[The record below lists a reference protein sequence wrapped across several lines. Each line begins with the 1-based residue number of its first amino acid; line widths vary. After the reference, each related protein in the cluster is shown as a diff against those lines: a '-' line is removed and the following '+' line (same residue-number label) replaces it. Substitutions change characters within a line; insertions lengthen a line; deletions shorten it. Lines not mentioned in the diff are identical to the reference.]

1 MKIFIT
7 KMQEFRVNEYI
18 TLRLEEDKTTLKL
31 GGKETVIYV
40 SGEKFQQCKYL
51 LINIPVDEVSPF
63 DEIQSIDEAAER
75 LDRTMEQ
82 KVYNVNLP
90 PEAEFWGHCSNLQVW
105 AENNYDTRLIH
116 RDLAFPLLKKL
127 VEVGDLKAK
136 QVFKEEI
143 CKRLESGSKA
153 IIDFLNEEGYLA
165 YLDHEEI
172 LFALLKAEE
181 AEVIL
186 EIEKHIGMEFSS
198 YIGRYGTVYISRF
211 GTFTEP
217 KGPDIILENKHVF
230 QLTLGRLEKKHSLDT
245 LYLIEITK
253 LNHLE
258 YIYLEY
264 YDRRLFEVME
274 SLPALR
280 SIRIGRDDAY
290 IRDTDKR
297 FKKKG
302 K

>member
-127 VEVGDLKAK
+127 VEVGDFKAK
-136 QVFKEEI
+136 QMFKEEI
-143 CKRLESGSKA
+143 CKRLESGNRTV
-153 IIDFLNEEGYLA
+153 IDFLRWEGYLA
-165 YLDHEEI
+165 YLNHEEV
-172 LFALLKAEE
+172 LFALLEVEE
-181 AEVIL
+181 AGVII
-186 EIEKHIGMEFSS
+186 EIEKHIGMELTI
-198 YIGRYGTVYISRF
+198 YLMGDMMEP
-211 GTFTEP
+211 EP
-217 KGPDIILENKHVF
+217 KSPLIIIENKHVL
-230 QLTLGRLEKKHSLDT
+230 QLTLGKLERKNSLDT
-245 LYLIEITK
+245 LYLITS
-253 LNHLE
+253 LYQLDHLQ

-264 YDRRLFEVME
+264 YDRNLMDVLE
-274 SLPALR
+274 SLPVLK
-280 SIRIGRDDAY
+280 Y
-290 IRDTDKR
+290 IDTRRDTYTRDIDKR

-302 K
+302 KQNLNF